1 MRMMNNSIRLQ
12 SIEHRVRKG
21 LVPKY
26 SDVYFLYTLYMD
38 LKKEHF
44 LYTLY
49 MDLKNEPTE
58 EPPHNERTD
67 GGTEKSVRRGR
78 PRRSEEKRVR
88 QGDSVWSESSNKK
101 DNSMEGGEW
110 WEVKAAVDLAHKK

>member
-1 MRMMNNSIRLQ
+1 MTMMNNSIRLQ

-21 LVPKY
+21 LVPKD
-26 SDVYFLYTLYMD
+26 SDV
-38 LKKEHF
+38 HF

-49 MDLKNEPTE
+49 MDLKNEPAE

-67 GGTEKSVRRGR
+67 GGTEKGVRRGR

-88 QGDSVWSESSNKK
+88 QGDSVWSESSDKK
-101 DNSMEGGEW
+101 DSSMEGGE
-110 WEVKAAVDLAHKK
+110 

>member
-26 SDVYFLYTLYMD
+26 SDVY
-38 LKKEHF
+38 F

-101 DNSMEGGEW
+101 DNSMEGGE
-110 WEVKAAVDLAHKK
+110 

>member
-1 MRMMNNSIRLQ
+1 MTMMNNSIRLQ

-21 LVPKY
+21 LVPKD
-26 SDVYFLYTLYMD
+26 SDV
-38 LKKEHF
+38 HF

-49 MDLKNEPTE
+49 MDLKNEPAE

-67 GGTEKSVRRGR
+67 GGTEKGVRRGR

-88 QGDSVWSESSNKK
+88 QGDSIWSESSDKK
-101 DNSMEGGEW
+101 DSSMEGD
-110 WEVKAAVDLAHKK
+110 K